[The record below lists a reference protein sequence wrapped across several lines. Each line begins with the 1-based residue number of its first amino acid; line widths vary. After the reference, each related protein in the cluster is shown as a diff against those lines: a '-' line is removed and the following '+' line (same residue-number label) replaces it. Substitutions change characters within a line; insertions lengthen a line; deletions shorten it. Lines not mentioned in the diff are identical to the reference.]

1 MSLTTATGI
10 ALILSTLI
18 YHGGLVF
25 LYARAQFAEV
35 LNLSRVEK
43 LFTIAKYASQYLWGC
58 RIVLLGWI
66 VASLAYVMLTA
77 ILRDAGDP
85 IVSTLASVLFLIGIA
100 SAIGFW
106 ALGVPVTMLAAEE
119 AARTAIVPQYYE
131 RHQLAAESLLEIY
144 MALAL
149 LGTAGFGWAL
159 LRTGFLP
166 SWVGWVTLA
175 WGLIFAGISLKM
187 AGTRAVRATPN
198 AIPLLPMVMQLVI
211 GISLLVK

>member
-1 MSLTTATGI
+1 
-10 ALILSTLI
+10 
-18 YHGGLVF
+18 
-25 LYARAQFAEV
+25 
-35 LNLSRVEK
+35 
-43 LFTIAKYASQYLWGC
+43 LWGC

-85 IVSTLASVLFLIGIA
+85 IVSTLASVLFLMGIA

-106 ALGVPVTMLAAEE
+106 ALGVPVTMLVAEE
-119 AARTAIVPQYYE
+119 PARTAIVPQYYE
-131 RHQLAAESLLEIY
+131 RHQVAAESLLEIY
-144 MALAL
+144 IFLAL

-159 LRTGFLP
+159 LQTGLLL
-166 SWVGWVTLA
+166 SWVGWITLA
-175 WGLIFAGISLKM
+175 WGLFFAGMSLKM

-198 AIPLLPMVMQLVI
+198 AIPLLPMVMQLTI